1 MHACNKGGIVHFI
14 SRQTM
19 DDEPC
24 SNDTPDVDYLV
35 NGLDTSVPCHHTS
48 FEAIFDDAVTDDPVE
63 TTTIET
69 ASISNGVDDLT
80 NTLEKYET
88 YYPSFYSCTSSSQ
101 EELVKL
107 SSTDNSKV
115 AITIRFGY
123 EVYTP
128 TPKPTVAL
136 SRKEVMNSNDEEPVD
151 LDAILEE
158 FELRLARGVASTLGL
173 VDCYDDAVI
182 PTSFEGDTKF
192 VVFDVARSAI
202 DGTALTFPEATFP
215 LHRYTKR
222 RRMLRSQLKLRRVNE
237 VSSIVGL
244 SSDPLDVVETEKCE

>member
-1 MHACNKGGIVHFI
+1 
-14 SRQTM
+14 M

-24 SNDTPDVDYLV
+24 SNDNPDVDYSV

-48 FEAIFDDAVTDDPVE
+48 FEVIFDDAVTDDPVE

-69 ASISNGVDDLT
+69 ASIIGNGVDDLID
-80 NTLEKYET
+80 ET
-88 YYPSFYSCTSSSQ
+88 YYPSFYSCTTSSP
-101 EELVKL
+101 EELVNS

-136 SRKEVMNSNDEEPVD
+136 SRKEGEDMDSNDEEPVD
-151 LDAILEE
+151 IDAILEE

-173 VDCYDDAVI
+173 VDCDDAAI
-182 PTSFEGDTKF
+182 LTTFEGDTKF

-202 DGTALTFPEATFP
+202 DGTPLTFPEATFP

-222 RRMLRSQLKLRRVNE
+222 RTMLRPQLKLRRLIE
-237 VSSIVGL
+237 VSSIVGV
-244 SSDPLDVVETEKCE
+244 SSDPMDVVKTEKCEWYMHDICII

>member
-1 MHACNKGGIVHFI
+1 MNLIN
-14 SRQTM
+14 M

-24 SNDTPDVDYLV
+24 SNDNPDVDYSV

-69 ASISNGVDDLT
+69 ASMGNGVDDLID
-80 NTLEKYET
+80 ET
-88 YYPSFYSCTSSSQ
+88 YYPSFYSCTTSSP
-101 EELVKL
+101 EELVNS

-136 SRKEVMNSNDEEPVD
+136 SRKEGEEMDSNDEEPVD
-151 LDAILEE
+151 LDAILKE
-158 FELRLARGVASTLGL
+158 FEFRLARGVASTLGL
-173 VDCYDDAVI
+173 VDCGDAAI
-182 PTSFEGDTKF
+182 LTTIEGDAKF
-192 VVFDVARSAI
+192 VVFDVSRSAI
-202 DGTALTFPEATFP
+202 NGTPLTFPEAAFP

-222 RRMLRSQLKLRRVNE
+222 RTMLRPQLKLRRLNE
-237 VSSIVGL
+237 VSSIVGI
-244 SSDPLDVVETEKCE
+244 SSDPMDVVETEQCEWYACII

>member
-1 MHACNKGGIVHFI
+1 
-14 SRQTM
+14 M

-24 SNDTPDVDYLV
+24 SNDNPDADYSV

-69 ASISNGVDDLT
+69 ASIGNVVDDLID
-80 NTLEKYET
+80 ET
-88 YYPSFYSCTSSSQ
+88 YYPSFYSCTSSTQ
-101 EELVKL
+101 EEFVDS
-107 SSTDNSKV
+107 SSTDNSKI

-128 TPKPTVAL
+128 TPIPTVAL
-136 SRKEVMNSNDEEPVD
+136 SRKEEEMDSNDEEPVD
-151 LDAILEE
+151 LNALLEE

-173 VDCYDDAVI
+173 VDCDDDAVI
-182 PTSFEGDTKF
+182 PSPFEGDTKF

-202 DGTALTFPEATFP
+202 YGTPLTFPEATFP

-222 RRMLRSQLKLRRVNE
+222 RRMLRPQLKLRRLNK
-237 VSSIVGL
+237 VSSIVGV
-244 SSDPLDVVETEKCE
+244 SSDPIDVVETEKCE

>member
-1 MHACNKGGIVHFI
+1 MLNKWDVHFI
-14 SRQTM
+14 PRQTM

-69 ASISNGVDDLT
+69 ASISNGVDDLID
-80 NTLEKYET
+80 ET
-88 YYPSFYSCTSSSQ
+88 YYPSFYSCTTSSP
-101 EELVKL
+101 EKLVNSS

-136 SRKEVMNSNDEEPVD
+136 SRKEAMNSNDEEPVD

-173 VDCYDDAVI
+173 VDCYDDAGI

-202 DGTALTFPEATFP
+202 DGTPLTFPEATFP

-237 VSSIVGL
+237 VSSIVGV